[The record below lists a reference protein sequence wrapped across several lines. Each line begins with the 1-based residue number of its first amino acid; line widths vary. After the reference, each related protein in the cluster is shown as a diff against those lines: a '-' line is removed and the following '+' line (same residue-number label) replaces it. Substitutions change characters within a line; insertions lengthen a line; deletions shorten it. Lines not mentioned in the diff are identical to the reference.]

1 MGDSGHPDPLA
12 RLGGDEPGRA
22 ADPTLGY
29 GPSKHYRGVQLVGV
43 ENYSVWKLMM
53 ESFMSRNELD
63 TYVAEDSADEQQTTR
78 PAKALYDELLC
89 SIAQNLLSSFT
100 VSKNARDLYRA
111 VIRKFEDQS
120 ATHVNTLR
128 TQLQR
133 LRLMEGG
140 DLYSFL
146 EKFTTIA
153 KELRQVDPHV
163 SEVDL
168 IQICITGIKTQRYE
182 AELRIILRGIGDL
195 TIDTFCD
202 PTKAVRRAP

>member
-1 MGDSGHPDPLA
+1 
-12 RLGGDEPGRA
+12 
-22 ADPTLGY
+22 
-29 GPSKHYRGVQLVGV
+29 
-43 ENYSVWKLMM
+43 VWKVMM
-53 ESFMSRNELD
+53 RSFMSRNELD
-63 TYVAEDSADEQQTTR
+63 AFVAEDSTDEEQATL

-89 SIAQNLLSSFT
+89 SITQNLLSSFT
-100 VSKNARDLYRA
+100 TAGNARDLYRA
-111 VIRKFEDQS
+111 VLRKFEDQS

-146 EKFTTIA
+146 DKFTTIA

-182 AELRIILRGIGDL
+182 TELRIVLRDMEDL

-202 PTKAVRRAP
+202 QLKQYEKST